1 MINLCDSNKYFT
13 DSILTG
19 AAKRIPRAVED
30 IEIIGNVLHD
40 ETISFPTISG
50 QCGINEIASFK
61 ISFYSR
67 SHQLEIIGNGPSNT
81 ENRRQ
86 PTGTDLTNIQEKD
99 PLRFN
104 HGWYTIN
111 PAFTIGTILT
121 NGNIKLN
128 NLGFNNSRTDC
139 FDLLSENSIIANN
152 TLSLNKITLTSNS
165 RAYDSQ
171 FTSNI
176 FLADA
181 GTKMDNMNIVSQI
194 TKLNGG
200 SYLYCQF
207 SSADIYFYNYVKII
221 DSSIKN
227 TIFCTGNT
235 PQFLRSNIE
244 CDTFEPKLA
253 FVSGST
259 ISVGDTAKPDGAN
272 FIDST
277 LKTWKL
283 TNIDTLYLLN
293 SSLSAEDAYGS
304 SINNSGVVL
313 LQFAEKIKLDNFAK
327 TTINELVKPR
337 NTFDVSTINN
347 EDRGVITIIN
357 SGYFS
362 NGSNRSIIN
371 GNIVEVDTLFINTS
385 SGQILSKVCNLYN
398 LAVNYGTISTCNLFN
413 SGNNASTSGGISI
426 ANFYHT
432 STNNGVVK
440 VGNFYDI
447 SQNFNTGIQQATFY
461 SGSINNANFSNSL
474 SSLTFRDFSQNKGNI
489 YNAQFYNSGSHKEG
503 SCYSSNFYDYSQC
516 TSGPLNKVNFYN
528 ESKHI
533 GTNTDVSGVNFFHD
547 SKFVSL
553 NISVDSGSLHLYDN
567 ASGNI
572 IEISVPTGLNCTI
585 NDNSIVDYI
594 NGSVYDNSSIK
605 VNGNASVALSSG
617 QLTFYFNNKSV
628 CGSSAS
634 TIILNDFAVATGSSY
649 ANITGYGS
657 SQIINNTVNIHS
669 LVLNNN
675 SQCLSRT
682 TSIAKAELYDQSKFY
697 GNSITSGL
705 VDGEAKLMTQAGF
718 TATNLLF
725 TNNAQSNIAI
735 NADTIIF
742 SGRCLNGPSGTLTA
756 LKIIFDNS
764 SQNGGPSNGTTLF
777 KNNSINSYRQT
788 RSTSSQPYY
797 FIESFNRGSGNNIM
811 HFGSGAINYGYVVNG
826 LFYENSANLGIVKNG
841 IFHPSVI
848 QTGTVLENGIISG
861 ISWSDPF

>member
-1 MINLCDSNKYFT
+1 MINLCDPNKFFT
-13 DSILTG
+13 NASLSTE
-19 AAKRIPRAVED
+19 AKRIPRSVED
-30 IEIIGNVLHD
+30 IEIIGTVLHPESLD
-40 ETISFPTISG
+40 FRTIDN
-50 QCGINEIASFK
+50 CGIDSIASFK
-61 ISFYSR
+61 ITFYRETTKLSVIGWR
-67 SHQLEIIGNGPSNT
+67 SDDATNPRKPSG
-81 ENRRQ
+81 Q
-86 PTGTDLTNIQEKD
+86 PLIDIQEKD
-99 PLRFN
+99 PLRYE

-111 PAFTIGTILT
+111 PIYRVGVMST
-121 NGNIKLN
+121 NGEIMLDDMGYN
-128 NLGFNNSRTDC
+128 NTRTDC
-139 FDLLSENSIIANN
+139 RKLTAKKSIIAGA
-152 TLSLNKITLTSNS
+152 SISARDIDFIQDS
-165 RAYDSQ
+165 RAYDCQLNATQRIQANFS
-171 FTSNI
+171 I
-176 FLADA
+176 
-181 GTKMDNMNIVSQI
+181 KMDNMNIVSQI
-194 TKLNGG
+194 TELNGG

-227 TIFCTGNT
+227 TIFCKGNT

-259 ISVGDTAKPDGAN
+259 ISVDDTAKPDGAN

-293 SSLSAEDAYGS
+293 SSLSAEYAYGS

-347 EDRGVITIIN
+347 EDRGVITIID

-426 ANFYHT
+426 ANFYNT

-533 GTNTDVSGVNFFHD
+533 GTNTDVSGVNFFND

-594 NGSVYDNSSIK
+594 NGSVSDNSSIK
-605 VNGNASVALSSG
+605 VNGNASVALSNG

-628 CGSSAS
+628 CGSSTS
-634 TIILNDFAVATGSSY
+634 TIILNDSAVATGSSY

-705 VDGEAKLMTQAGF
+705 VDGGAKLMTQAGF

-841 IFHPSVI
+841 IFHSSVL
-848 QTGTVLENGIISG
+848 QTGTVLENGSISD
-861 ISWSDPF
+861 IEWSDPF